1 MMAAPATDTPPR
13 YSDHHQGGRVLAHAL
28 RHLTGTADVVVL
40 GLPRGGVPVAWEVAH
55 AIGAPLDVF
64 VVSTMMLPDHPDVSL
79 GVVASGGIRVVDRDL
94 VAWFGLS
101 AQTITAIT
109 RVADTDLARHE
120 RLYRE
125 RGRPL
130 HIGNRVAVL
139 VSDAIT
145 SGGTL
150 RAAVMAVKALRP
162 RRVIV
167 AAPVG
172 AAHACQEL
180 SEWADEVICPRVVA
194 TQRGVDEAY
203 HDAGQT
209 GDQEVRALLGLR

>member
-1 MMAAPATDTPPR
+1 MPAIATDAPPR
-13 YSDHHQGGRVLAHAL
+13 YSDRHEGGRVLAHAL

-40 GLPRGGVPVAWEVAH
+40 GLPRGGVPVGWEVAH

-79 GVVASGGIRVVDRDL
+79 GVVASGGIRVVERDL
-94 VAWFGLS
+94 VGWFGLS
-101 AQTITAIT
+101 PQTVDAIT
-109 RVADTDLARHE
+109 RLADTDLARHE

-130 HIGNRVAVL
+130 HISNRVVVL

-150 RAAVMAVKALRP
+150 RAAVMAVRALRP

-172 AAHACQEL
+172 TASACQAL
-180 SEWADEVICPRVVA
+180 GEWADEVICPRMVA
-194 TQRGVDEAY
+194 TRRGVDEAY
-203 HDAGQT
+203 HDAEQT
-209 GDQEVRALLGLR
+209 GDREVRALLGLR